1 MVLPVLMA
9 LASLAPSIIPLFTGD
24 KTAAKAAGIVGDI
37 ASAVTGGSSPDE
49 ALRALQSDPAL
60 LVEYQRQMS
69 EATISLYQEET
80 KRLETVNE
88 TYREEIKSDDP
99 FVRRMRPFAGYVIT
113 LSVAALV
120 AVVVK
125 TIWVAPQYAVS
136 VVGAAVNMTPILVP
150 ALAVVG
156 VYVYK
161 RSSEKMAGVANA
173 KGGFEAMAR
182 IAKTVKDKFP

>member
-1 MVLPVLMA
+1 MVLPILLA
-9 LASLAPSIIPLFTGD
+9 LANLAPAILPLFTGD
-24 KTAAKAAGIVGDI
+24 KTANKAAGIVGDI
-37 ASAVTGGSSPDE
+37 ASAVTGASTHGD
-49 ALRALQSDPAL
+49 ALQALQNDPAL

-80 KRLETVNE
+80 KRLEAINE

-120 AVVVK
+120 AAVVK
-125 TIWVAPQYAVS
+125 TIWVSPLAAPA
-136 VVGAAVNMTPILVP
+136 VVGAAINMTPILAP

-156 VYVYK
+156 VYVYR
-161 RSSEKMAGVANA
+161 RSSEKMAGVANM
-173 KGGFEAMAR
+173 KNGFEAAAR
-182 IAKTVKDKFP
+182 AIKAKFP